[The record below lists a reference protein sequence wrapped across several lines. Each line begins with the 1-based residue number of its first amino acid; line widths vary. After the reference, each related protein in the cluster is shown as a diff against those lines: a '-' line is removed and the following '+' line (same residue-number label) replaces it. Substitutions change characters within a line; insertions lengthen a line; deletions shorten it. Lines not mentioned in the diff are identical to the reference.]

1 MTAGPSTRMTSQRP
15 YLLRAIYA
23 WIVDNGMTP
32 YLLVDAGRPGV
43 GVPPGAIQDGKV
55 VLNVADRAVA
65 GLDMGNALITF
76 TARFQGVSHAVR
88 VPVDAVL
95 MIYARETG
103 QGMGLAE
110 EPFAPDA
117 GGDDGDAGPEGGDDA
132 PPPKRGSHLRIVK

>member
-1 MTAGPSTRMTSQRP
+1 MSDGTSPRMTSQRP

-23 WIVDNGMTP
+23 WIVDNDMTP
-32 YLLVDAGRPGV
+32 YLVVDATRPGV

-55 VLNVADRAVA
+55 VLNIAGRAVTA
-65 GLDMGNALITF
+65 LDMGNALITF
-76 TARFQGVSHAVR
+76 TARFQGVSQSVR

-110 EPFAPDA
+110 EPHVPGA
-117 GGDDGDAGPEGGDDA
+117 GDDDGEAGPDGGDDA